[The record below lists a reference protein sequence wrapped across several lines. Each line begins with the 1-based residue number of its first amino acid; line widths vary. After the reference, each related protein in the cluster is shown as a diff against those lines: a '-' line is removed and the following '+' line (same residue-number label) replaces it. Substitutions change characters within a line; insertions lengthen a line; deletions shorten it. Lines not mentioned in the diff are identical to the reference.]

1 MRTILIAH
9 EPTKSMKAKLSN
21 LAGVAALTVSGFAS
35 SIVVPVGAT
44 ILQPL
49 PQDEPVQIYVD
60 DGQVKKPF
68 TVIVMVSRSDR
79 RKYRMLSLQDMIPD
93 LKNEARTAGANG
105 LIITHTEAIK
115 SGIWSTGLGVDAKAI
130 HIEP

>member
-1 MRTILIAH
+1 
-9 EPTKSMKAKLSN
+9 MKAKLSI
-21 LAGVAALTVSGFAS
+21 LAGVAALTVSGCAS

-49 PQDEPVQIYVD
+49 PQDEPVQIYFD

-68 TVIVMVSRSDR
+68 TVIAMVSRSDR
-79 RKYRMLSLQDMIPD
+79 GKYRMLSLQDMIPD
-93 LKNEARTAGANG
+93 LKNAARTAGANC

-115 SGIWSTGLGVDAKAI
+115 SGIWSRGLAVDAKAI